1 MVNKYGNDFL
11 NNIMWNKEYPFI
23 PEVTNDN
30 GFTIHEQ
37 DIVDFYCEGPVDGDG
52 IRLYA
57 GRVYKIYDKDHIW
70 IRFYSYKKNITND
83 YHIKANKLL
92 PHTSNEPFPPS
103 EVDSFNTPPKGMM
116 NVNHLDNYL
125 ASVYGDLYYDELKL
139 EDDWHFDDDKYEN
152 KRIME
157 VAKLKE
163 NLKYKC

>member
-52 IRLYA
+52 IRLYV

-70 IRFYSYKKNITND
+70 IRHYYYKNRIINFNV
-83 YHIKANKLL
+83 KANELL

-103 EVDSFNTPPKGMM
+103 EVDSFNNGRA
-116 NVNHLDNYL
+116 NELDFFL
-125 ASVYGDLYYDELKL
+125 GSVYNDLYYDELKL
-139 EDDWHFDDDKYEN
+139 EDDWHFDDEKYEN
-152 KRIME
+152 KRLME

-163 NLKYKC
+163 KLKYKC

>member
-23 PEVTNDN
+23 PEVTNDK

-37 DIVDFYCEGPVDGDG
+37 DIVDFYSSGPCIGDG
-52 IRLYA
+52 IKLYA

-70 IRFYSYKKNITND
+70 IRFYAYRK
-83 YHIKANKLL
+83 HIVDFDVIANELL
-92 PHTSNEPFPPS
+92 PHNSNLPYPPN
-103 EVDSFNTPPKGMM
+103 EVDSFNNGRA
-116 NVNHLDNYL
+116 NELEFFL
-125 ASVYGDLYYDELKL
+125 SSVYGDLYYDELKL

-152 KRIME
+152 KRLME

-163 NLKYKC
+163 KLKDKC

>member
-30 GFTIHEQ
+30 GLTIHEQ
-37 DIVDFYCEGPVDGDG
+37 DIVDIYFDGYRG
-52 IRLYA
+52 LKLYS

-70 IRFYSYKKNITND
+70 IRFYSYRKHISNA
-83 YHIKANKLL
+83 HIKANELL
-92 PHTSNEPFPPS
+92 PHNSNLPYPPN
-103 EVDSFNTPPKGMM
+103 EVDSFNNGRA
-116 NVNHLDNYL
+116 NELEFFL
-125 ASVYGDLYYDELKL
+125 SSVYGDLYYDELKL

-152 KRIME
+152 KRLME

-163 NLKYKC
+163 KLKYKC

>member
-37 DIVDFYCEGPVDGDG
+37 DIVDFYSRGPVDGDG

-70 IRFYSYKKNITND
+70 IRYYAYKK
-83 YHIKANKLL
+83 HIFDFDVIANELL
-92 PHTSNEPFPPS
+92 PHTSCEPFPPS

-116 NVNHLDNYL
+116 NVNRLEIYL
-125 ASVYGDLYYDELKL
+125 SSVYNDLYSDELSL
-139 EDDWHFDDDKYEN
+139 ENDWHFDENKYEN
-152 KRIME
+152 KRLME

-163 NLKYKC
+163 KLKYKC